1 MGPCPTP
8 GGCWKFGGG
17 ILGGWGMGIPGGPM
31 PGRII
36 GMAAI
41 VGLLGWPPTGMAL
54 GGGPGGGA

>member
-1 MGPCPTP
+1 
-8 GGCWKFGGG
+8 
-17 ILGGWGMGIPGGPM
+17 MGIPGGPM